1 VKQIR
6 QRLTYANVMSSIAVF
21 FILGGATAFAATKIG
36 ANEIKANSIKTG
48 KIVKEAVTEG
58 KIKNGAIST
67 SKLAIAAV
75 TSEKL
80 ADNSVTTTKIADKAV
95 TGAKINTTGLGPVP
109 NAVNATNAANAAAL
123 GGKAASG
130 YSIRY
135 FARVDGT
142 TANPS
147 LAAGSPGVTVDPA
160 RPFTGATTIGFPVD
174 MTNCAIVATG
184 VSGGPLII
192 ARQSN
197 IGTGNNVA
205 IITENAAAAGINQSF
220 NVIGIC

>member
-58 KIKNGAIST
+58 KIKNGAVT
-67 SKLAIAAV
+67 TNKLANGAV
-75 TSEKL
+75 TEGKL

-95 TGAKINTTGLGPVP
+95 TAAKINVTGLPAVP
-109 NAVNATNAANAAAL
+109 NAANAANAAAL
-123 GGKAASG
+123 GGKAASE

-135 FARVDGT
+135 FARVDGD
-142 TANPS
+142 TATPT
-147 LAAGSPGVTVDPA
+147 LTAGSPGVTVNTA
-160 RPFTGATTIGFPVD
+160 RPFTGAATVVFPVD
-174 MTNCAIVATG
+174 MTNCSITAIPFNGGGTVLVPRQSSISSQKNVVIILETTAG
-184 VSGGPLII
+184 VSTNG
-192 ARQSN
+192 
-197 IGTGNNVA
+197 
-205 IITENAAAAGINQSF
+205 SF
-220 NVIGIC
+220 NVEGVC